1 VAGGAQHGPTALH
14 RDVTVVFGGVPVRPT
29 PRLRRRLAGATM
41 EGVIA
46 ADAGAATALAF
57 GFALDLVVGDLD
69 SLDGQLAAELAERGV
84 PFERHSRDKDA
95 TDGELAVERALQRGA
110 DGLVLVGF
118 LGGPRLDQLVA
129 NLELLTRL
137 PRDTVLLD
145 ERNEARL
152 LRGGESRRWAAEA
165 DEVISL
171 VPFGGDAVGVSTEGL
186 RWPLSDAVLPR
197 GSTRGVSNE
206 PAASSV
212 AVSLRDGVL
221 LVTRHFAE

>member
-1 VAGGAQHGPTALH
+1 
-14 RDVTVVFGGVPVRPT
+14 VTVVFGGVPVRPT
-29 PRLRRRLAGATM
+29 PRLVRRLA
-41 EGVIA
+41 EPSQDGVIA

-57 GFALDLVVGDLD
+57 GYALDLVVGDLD
-69 SLDGQLAAELAERGV
+69 SLSAQVAAELAGRGV

-95 TDGELAVERALQRGA
+95 TDGELAVERALERRA

-137 PRDTVLLD
+137 PRDSVLLD

-152 LRGGESRRWAAEA
+152 LRPGEARRWAAEA
-165 DEVISL
+165 DELISL
-171 VPFGGDAVGVSTEGL
+171 VPFGADAIGVSTEGL
-186 RWPLSDAVLPR
+186 RWPLSDAVLPL

-206 PAASSV
+206 PAGSSV
-212 AVSLRDGVL
+212 AVSLREGAL
-221 LVTRHFAE
+221 LVTRHFVS

>member
-1 VAGGAQHGPTALH
+1 MSI
-14 RDVTVVFGGVPVRPT
+14 VFGGVPVRPT
-29 PRLRRRLAGATM
+29 PRLRRRLA
-41 EGVIA
+41 EPSRDGVIA

-57 GFALDLVVGDLD
+57 GYALDLVVGDLD
-69 SLDGQLAAELAERGV
+69 SLDGRLAAELAGRGV
-84 PFERHSRDKDA
+84 SFERHSRDKDA
-95 TDGELAVERALQRGA
+95 TDGELAVERALERGA
-110 DGLVLVGF
+110 EELVLVGF

-137 PRDTVLLD
+137 PRDAVLLD

-152 LRGGESRRWAAEA
+152 LRAGEALRWAAEP

-186 RWPLSDAVLPR
+186 RWPLSEALLRR

-206 PAASSV
+206 PAASAV
-212 AVSLRDGVL
+212 AVSLGEGAL
-221 LVTRHFAE
+221 LVTRHFVA